1 MTAEALL
8 QQSRERASRE
18 STQAPCARRVSHPD
32 GLASIHEPCVSL
44 SLWQRQLGPAI
55 TNEVAQLAVDALPD
69 VRCLVDRRSPHD
81 GFDTLLRANGLAPE
95 QFPHWRTDVL
105 QLIDRFQQ
113 ISDAAQVTLRLE
125 TTRSDGCT
133 RFHIDQTTLRLL
145 CTYQG
150 PGTEWLHSDQ
160 VDLEKLRSGAANPEL
175 IRWGTPERFAT
186 GEVGIMR
193 GSRYGTGLAHRS
205 PSMHQEQS
213 VRVLLCLDADG
224 TGRAETTALEKS

>member
-1 MTAEALL
+1 MPTQLLTRL
-8 QQSRERASRE
+8 QQEPVRRDTPQKA
-18 STQAPCARRVSHPD
+18 CARRVSHPD
-32 GLASIHEPCVSL
+32 GLASIHEPGASL
-44 SLWQRQLGPAI
+44 SLWQRELGPAI
-55 TNEVAQLAVDALPD
+55 SNEVAQLPVDALPD
-69 VRCLVDRRSPHD
+69 VRCLVDRRSPHAA
-81 GFDTLLRANGLAPE
+81 FDTLLQANGLVPE

-113 ISDAAQVTLRLE
+113 ISDGAQVTLRLE

-150 PGTEWLHSDQ
+150 PGTEWLHADQ
-160 VDLEKLRSGAANPEL
+160 VDLEKLRSGAANREL

-193 GSRYGTGLAHRS
+193 GSRYGKGLAHRS
-205 PSMHQEQS
+205 PSMRQEQT
-213 VRVLLCLDADG
+213 VRVLLCLDANS
-224 TGRAETTALEKS
+224 TGCC